1 MLREYPRSGPDRI
14 LTKPCMLGAL
24 EAMLGTPNATTLVN
38 GPIAGVY

>member
-1 MLREYPRSGPDRI
+1 MSTRVRAQTEFSTQPR
-14 LTKPCMLGAL
+14 MLGAL